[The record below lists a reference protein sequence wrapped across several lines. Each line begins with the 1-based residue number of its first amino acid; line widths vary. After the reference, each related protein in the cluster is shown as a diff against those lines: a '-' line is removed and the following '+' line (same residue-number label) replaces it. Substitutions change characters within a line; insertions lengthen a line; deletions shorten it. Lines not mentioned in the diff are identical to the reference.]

1 VPHDVVIS
9 YSRRNRDVADRLV
22 ELLRARGLDV
32 WYDRMIRTGAD
43 WRDEIANAI
52 AGSRCFVI
60 LFSSESNASEELR
73 KEYSIAERRDL
84 LIIPIRIENVE
95 PTGFFEYELARRQWF
110 DAFADRDAELA
121 VAAAQ
126 VADALKPEPSKPAPE
141 LKAKAEPPPVTE
153 VRRFANDAPAS
164 ASGKVHWLKL
174 VLPAISLVVGLFA
187 PIGMLVWPVLQ
198 VFMVH
203 IAAKGRPHAWT
214 ARAASFAVIVGGL
227 AVLATWSLGFDPDE
241 FAVASGY
248 ALAGVGAGL
257 AAFLAFRVVSRGERQ
272 AAIWIAT
279 ALGSALL
286 ALGAAL
292 IAGRQPPVVWWTVM
306 SLGMTIA
313 SAAYLKDAWNRAK
326 RTEP

>member
-1 VPHDVVIS
+1 MTHDVVIS
-9 YSRRNRDVADRLV
+9 YSRRNRDVADRFV
-22 ELLRARGLDV
+22 ALLRARGLDV
-32 WYDRMIRTGAD
+32 WYDRMIKTGAD

-95 PTGFFEYELARRQWF
+95 PSGFFEYELARRQWF

-121 VAAAQ
+121 VAAVQ
-126 VADALKPEPSKPAPE
+126 VADALKPEPSKPMPE
-141 LKAKAEPPPVTE
+141 LSAKAEPPPAQE
-153 VRRFANDAPAS
+153 VRRFDNDAPPLT
-164 ASGKVHWLKL
+164 SGKVSWPKL
-174 VLPAISLVVGLFA
+174 VLPAISLVVGLFV
-187 PIGMLVWPVLQ
+187 PIGLWVWPVLQ

-203 IAAKGRPHAWT
+203 AAARGRPHAWT
-214 ARAASFAVIVGGL
+214 AKAASYATIVGGL
-227 AVLATWSLGFDPDE
+227 AVLATWSLGMGPKE
-241 FAVASGY
+241 LAVALGY
-248 ALAGVGAGL
+248 TLASVHAGL
-257 AAFLAFRVVSRGERQ
+257 TAFLAFRVFSRGERR

-279 ALGSALL
+279 TLGSALL
-286 ALGAAL
+286 ALGATL
-292 IAGRQPPVVWWTVM
+292 IAARADAVTWWTVM

-313 SAAYLKDAWNRAK
+313 SAAYLADAWNRAK

>member
-1 VPHDVVIS
+1 MPHDVVIS
-9 YSRRNRDVADRLV
+9 YSRRNRDVADRFV

-52 AGSRCFVI
+52 ASSRCFVI

-95 PTGFFEYELARRQWF
+95 PSGFFEYELSRRQWF
-110 DAFADRDAELA
+110 DAFANRNAELE
-121 VAAAQ
+121 VAADQ
-126 VADALKPEPSKPAPE
+126 IADALKPALSEPAPE
-141 LKAKAEPPPVTE
+141 LKAKAAPPPVRE
-153 VRRFANDAPAS
+153 VRRFSDDAPPS
-164 ASGKVHWLKL
+164 APGKFSWLKL
-174 VLPAISLVVGLFA
+174 VLPAIGLVVGLFA

-203 IAAKGRPHAWT
+203 GAAKGRPHAWT
-214 ARAASFAVIVGGL
+214 ARVASYAPIIGGL
-227 AVLATWSLGFDPDE
+227 ALLATWSLGIDPDE
-241 FAVASGY
+241 FAVALGY
-248 ALAGVGAGL
+248 ALAAVGAGL
-257 AAFLAFRVVSRGERQ
+257 TAFLAFRVFSRGERR

-279 ALGSALL
+279 TLGMALL

-292 IAGRQPPVVWWTVM
+292 IAARQPPVVWWTVM

-313 SAAYLKDAWNRAK
+313 SAAYFADAWNRAK
-326 RTEP
+326 NAEP